1 MILVLHG
8 ENSLFTRRKLDEII
22 ASYKAKHASG
32 LAFFIFDASAD
43 FSDFKSAWETVSM
56 FEEKKL
62 LVLKNI
68 LSDKKIKEEIV
79 TYLRAHSAKED
90 KDRIVVFAES
100 GTLVKKSAD
109 NAWLCEEPSIVQ
121 ESKNPV
127 GAQLSAWIIHEAKKQ
142 GAEIDAD
149 AVAFLAQACPGDV
162 WRLSSE
168 IAKLARHD
176 RHITKEHAKLLVHYN
191 ETAQVFDAVSALA
204 EKNIAQAIRE
214 FSRVLGEQDWAGVL
228 GLIVYQF
235 RAIVK
240 ARILLDEKASMDA
253 IEKEMGMHPFALR
266 KTLGYAKKY
275 TRAQAESLFDALCD
289 MDAGLKTGRISF
301 EPALEHF
308 ALRVA
313 GLITK

>member
-1 MILVLHG
+1 MIIVLHG
-8 ENSLFTRRKLDEII
+8 ENSLFTGRKLAEII
-22 ASYKAKHASG
+22 ASYRGKHSSG
-32 LAFFIFDASAD
+32 LAFFVFDSGAD
-43 FSDFKSAWETVSM
+43 FSDIKSAWETVSM

-62 LVLKNI
+62 LVLKNT
-68 LSDKKIKEEIV
+68 LSDKKIKEEVIA
-79 TYLRAHSAKED
+79 YLRAQKAKED
-90 KDRIVVFAES
+90 KDRIIVFSES
-100 GTLVKKSAD
+100 GVLVKKSAD
-109 NAWLCEEPSIVQ
+109 NAWLCEAPSIVQ

-127 GAQLSAWIIHEAKKQ
+127 GAQLSAWVSHEAKKQ

-149 AVAFLAQACPGDV
+149 AVTFLVQACPGDV

-168 IAKLARHD
+168 IAKLARYD
-176 RHITKEHAKLLVHYN
+176 KYITKAHVKLMVHYT
-191 ETAQVFDAVSALA
+191 ETAQLFDAVSALA
-204 EKNIAQAIRE
+204 EKNTAQAIRE
-214 FSRVLGEQDWAGVL
+214 FSRVLEEQEWAGVL

-240 ARILLDEKASMDA
+240 ARILLDEKASSDA

-275 TRAQAESLFDALCD
+275 TRAQAESLFGALCD

-308 ALRVA
+308 VLRVA
-313 GLITK
+313 GLIVK

>member
-1 MILVLHG
+1 MIIVLHG

-32 LAFFIFDASAD
+32 LSFFVFDSSVD
-43 FSDFKSAWETVSM
+43 FSDIKSAWETISM

-62 LVLKNI
+62 LILKNV
-68 LSDKKIKEEIV
+68 LSEKKAKDDIID
-79 TYLRAHSAKED
+79 YLRSQLAKED
-90 KDRIVVFAES
+90 KDRIVVFMES
-100 GTLVKKSAD
+100 GMLAKKSAD
-109 NAWLCEEPSIVQ
+109 STWLCEAPSIIQ
-121 ESKNPV
+121 ESKNLI
-127 GAQLSAWIIHEAKKQ
+127 GQKLAEWISYEVKKQ
-142 GAEIDAD
+142 DAEIEPV
-149 AVAFLAQACPGDV
+149 AVEFLIQACRNDI
-162 WRLSSE
+162 WLLSSE
-168 IAKLARHD
+168 IAKLAVHD
-176 RHITKEHAKLLVHYN
+176 KRITKEHVKLLVHYS
-191 ETAQVFDAVSALA
+191 ETTKVFDAVSALA
-204 EKNIAQAIRE
+204 EKNVAKALKE
-214 FSRVLGEQDWAGVL
+214 FSRVLKEQEWAGVL

-240 ARILLDEKASMDA
+240 ACVLIDEKASSSI

-275 TRAQAESLFDALCD
+275 TRAQAESLFGALCD

>member
-1 MILVLHG
+1 MIIILHG

-32 LAFFIFDASAD
+32 LAFFVFDANAD
-43 FSDFKSAWETVSM
+43 FSDIKSAWETVSM

-62 LVLKNI
+62 LILKNI
-68 LSDKKIKEEIV
+68 LSNKKAKEEIIA
-79 TYLRAHSAKED
+79 YFRAQAAKED

-100 GTLVKKSAD
+100 GAFVKKSAD
-109 NAWLCEEPSIVQ
+109 TTWLCEEPSIVQ

-127 GAQLSAWIIHEAKKQ
+127 GSQLSAWITHETKKQ
-142 GAEIDAD
+142 GAEIDAN
-149 AVAFLAQACPGDV
+149 AVTLLAQVCSGDV
-162 WRLSSE
+162 WRLSNE
-168 IAKLARHD
+168 IAKLAQHNK
-176 RHITKEHAKLLVHYN
+176 HITKEHVRLLVHYD

-204 EKNIAQAIRE
+204 EKNTAKAIRE
-214 FSRVLGEQDWAGVL
+214 FSYVLREQEWAGVL

-240 ARILLDEKASMDA
+240 ARILLDEKISLDA
-253 IEKEMGMHPFALR
+253 IEREMGMHPFALR
-266 KTLGYAKKY
+266 KTLGYAKKF
-275 TRAQAESLFDALCD
+275 TRAQTESLFGALCD
-289 MDAGLKTGRISF
+289 MDAGLKTGKISF

-313 GLITK
+313 GLIAK